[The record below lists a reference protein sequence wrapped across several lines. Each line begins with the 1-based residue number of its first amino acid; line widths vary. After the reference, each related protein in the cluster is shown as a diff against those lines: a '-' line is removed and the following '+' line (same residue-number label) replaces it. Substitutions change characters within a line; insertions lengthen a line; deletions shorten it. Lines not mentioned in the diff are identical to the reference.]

1 MSDATF
7 PLDTIQVASPCGASW
22 EAMPGDD
29 RVRLCPQCRQRVY
42 NLAALS
48 RREAEDLLRQAEG
61 RLCVRLYRR
70 ADGTVLT
77 DDCPVGLRRLRRTA
91 ALITGAA
98 AALVLSAIG
107 WATVPA
113 NPVRGSPAGALRG
126 RLPQPVQAIL
136 DWIDPPPTLG
146 AICPPRPLPG
156 GNGNPAGVDG
166 ENLHQPPDARE
177 PAPEE

>member
-1 MSDATF
+1 MSDAAF
-7 PLDTIQVASPCGASW
+7 PLDTIRVASPCDASW

-29 RVRLCPQCRQRVY
+29 RVRLCPQCARRVY
-42 NLAALS
+42 NLAAMS
-48 RREAEDLLRQAEG
+48 RREAEDLLRQAES

-77 DDCPVGLRRLRRTA
+77 GDCPVGLRRLWRTA
-91 ALITGAA
+91 ALATGAA

-113 NPVRGSPAGALRG
+113 VPVRGNLAGPLRG
-126 RLPQPVQAIL
+126 HLPQPVQAIL
-136 DWIDPPPTLG
+136 DWIDPPPIMG

-156 GNGNPAGVDG
+156 GYGNPAGVDG
-166 ENLHQPPDARE
+166 EDLHQPPDARE
-177 PAPEE
+177 PGPDE